1 MSKQVVALKQAH
13 VDSIIESEKRIEELE
28 KENAKLKEEVLS
40 LLKAITATSRTLHS
54 AIAGETK

>member
-13 VDSIIESEKRIEELE
+13 VDSIIESGKRIEELE
-28 KENAKLKEEVLS
+28 KENAKLKEEVFY
-40 LLKAITATSRTLHS
+40 LLKAVT